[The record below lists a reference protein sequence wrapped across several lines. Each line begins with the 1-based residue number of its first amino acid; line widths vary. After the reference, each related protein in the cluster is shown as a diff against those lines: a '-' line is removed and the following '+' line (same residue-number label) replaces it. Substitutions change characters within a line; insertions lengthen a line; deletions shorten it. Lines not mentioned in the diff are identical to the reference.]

1 MPAARILLALVVLLS
16 FGSCRRNKPTADRLM
31 DRTTIGQNRCSE
43 VKPTDRPFVVE
54 WDATDT
60 AMFESFAQ
68 RDVVIVRYE
77 GCELEVLTACNDD
90 GIAGRYGA
98 YNAPTWTSG
107 SVEGFDVRD
116 EYDLYAKLPL
126 GASSLAAKIAGGA

>member
-1 MPAARILLALVVLLS
+1 MLHRYALASLLVSIAVSLT
-16 FGSCRRNKPTADRLM
+16 SCRRDKATADRLM

-60 AMFESFAQ
+60 AMFEAFAQ
-68 RDVVIVRYE
+68 RDVVFVRYE
-77 GCELEVLTACNDD
+77 ACELEVLTACNDD

-98 YNAPTWTSG
+98 YNPPMWTSG

-126 GASSLAAKIAGGA
+126 GATSFA